1 MVLARVTLAR
11 ARARENAAKTELDYV
26 QYDFDEAGKNVEDIT
41 RLIQTSR
48 REGTVDA
55 YSEALDRAILERDSA
70 REAMKQQPETLRLL
84 LSQAKEEVQRAE

>member
-1 MVLARVTLAR
+1 M
-11 ARARENAAKTELDYV
+11 